1 MIFQKALRLQ
11 KLPPYV
17 FASVNEK
24 KRKLIAEGKD
34 LIDLGM
40 GDCDL
45 PTPDPIINSLT
56 EAVRVPKNHRYSSY
70 VGLDEFRKTAAEW
83 LDRRFSVA
91 ADWKTEVMNVIG
103 SKEGLAH
110 FTQCYVNPGDYTL
123 SPDPGYPVYGNATVL
138 SGGTPLYYP
147 LLWENDFR
155 PQWSAISD
163 SVWKSVKIVF
173 INYPHNPTSATA
185 TLDTYAELVDR
196 ARHFNFIICSDGP
209 YCEQG
214 YDSLPPC
221 LLQVPR
227 AKEVGIEFF
236 SFSKTYNM
244 TGWRIGFAAGN
255 SELIGALHQI
265 KSTLDTGIFMPIQYA
280 AMTAL
285 KGSDRELIEPSKE
298 VYGYRRKIMVEGLRS
313 LGYEVFDGRATFYLW
328 VKCPLGKSS
337 TDTASELMD
346 RGVVVT
352 PGVGF
357 GACGEGYFRISLTV
371 SEERLRQALERMST
385 PR

>member
-1 MIFQKALRLQ
+1 MTFQKALRLQ

-17 FASVNEK
+17 FAAVNEK
-24 KRKLIAEGKD
+24 KRKLMAEGKD

-45 PTPDPIINSLT
+45 PTPDPIITALS
-56 EAVRVPKNHRYSSY
+56 EAARVPKNHRYSSY
-70 VGLDEFRKTAAEW
+70 VGLDEFRKTAAQW

-91 ADWKTEVMNVIG
+91 VDWKTEVMNVIG

-110 FTQCYVNPGDYTL
+110 FTQCFVNPGDYTL

-138 SGGTPLYYP
+138 SGGTPLFYP

-155 PQWSAISD
+155 PMWSGISEN
-163 SVWKSVKIVF
+163 VWKSTKIVF

-185 TLDTYAELVDR
+185 SLDTYAELVDR
-196 ARHFNFIICSDGP
+196 ARHYNFIICSDGP

-214 YDSLPPC
+214 YDALPPC

-255 SELIGALHQI
+255 AELISALHQI

-280 AMTAL
+280 AIAAL

-298 VYGYRRKIMVEGLRS
+298 VYGYRRKIMVEGLKR

-328 VKCPLGKSS
+328 IKCPQGQSS
-337 TDTASELMD
+337 TETAAHLMD
-346 RGVVVT
+346 KGVVVT

-371 SEERLRQALERMST
+371 SEERLEEALRRMGS
-385 PR
+385 